1 MELNLKIAGLLQI
14 GLALLHAFFP
24 RRFRWKEELV
34 SLSLLSRQI
43 MYVHTLFVA
52 LTVLLIGVLCLTSA
66 SDLIN
71 TSLGRRIALG
81 LAIFWLVRLYI
92 QFFGYSSKLWKGKAF
107 ETTIHVVFSIFW
119 IYLSVTFIGVAFFV
133 NYF

>member
-24 RRFRWKEELV
+24 RRFGWKKELV

-52 LTVLLIGVLCLTSA
+52 LTVFLIGLLCVTSA
-66 SDLIN
+66 GDLVS
-71 TSLGRRIALG
+71 TTLGRRIALG
-81 LAIFWLVRLYI
+81 LSIFWLTRLYI
-92 QFFGYSSKLWKGKAF
+92 QFFGYSSLLWKGKPF
-107 ETTIHVVFSIFW
+107 ETAIHIVFSIFW
-119 IYLSVTFIGVAFFV
+119 VYLSVIFIATAFSIS
-133 NYF
+133 YF